1 MEALPSD
8 KLSKGRASM
17 DDDHSMTPIL
27 ISNPV
32 PVSNEAAIIN
42 GLFDEGL
49 ELLHL
54 RKPDYTEEEYR
65 SLIQQIN
72 SKYLDRLVLH
82 QFHELAQ
89 ASGINRL
96 HFPETK
102 RKETTNWEACS
113 SLTLSTSVHSIEAFN
128 QLPKQFDYAFLS
140 PVFPSISKEGYR
152 SDLDLLKEVHK
163 RTNFN
168 TQLVALGGITQ
179 KNIQQVMEKGF
190 DAIALLGTIWNSH
203 HPIKN
208 YNECR
213 ISYNTYHKETHL

>member
-1 MEALPSD
+1 MN
-8 KLSKGRASM
+8 GN
-17 DDDHSMTPIL
+17 HSMTPIL

-42 GLFDEGL
+42 GLFYEGL

-54 RKPDYTEEEYR
+54 RKPDDTEEEYR

-72 SKYLDRLVLH
+72 SKYRDRLVLH

-89 ASGINRL
+89 AYGINRL
-96 HFPETK
+96 HFPEKK
-102 RKETTNWEACS
+102 RMETTKWETFS
-113 SLTLSTSVHSIEAFN
+113 SFILSTSVHSIKAFN
-128 QLPKQFDYAFLS
+128 QLPEQFSYAFLS

-152 SDLDLLKEVHK
+152 SDLDLMKEVHK

-179 KNIQQVMEKGF
+179 ENIKQVMENGF
-190 DAIALLGTIWNSH
+190 DAVALLGTIWNSH

-208 YNECR
+208 YSECT
-213 ISYNTYHKETHL
+213 ISYNIYHKETQLYNN